1 MILLWCLVWTCFTSY
16 SKYKKKKIWRYFD
29 DVIVCSDLS
38 LICKFYRVNMIG
50 NLNIN
55 KLIPNTYK
63 IEFTTLILSAVLKSH
78 FKWQEIAA
86 FINHWEKKEKMILIQ
101 LKLPSLGF
109 SNTINSK
116 SNLHFHFTRK
126 FLNWCFRISTIFV
139 TGEIIVEN

>member
-1 MILLWCLVWTCFTSY
+1 MHFDVWFGLVLHPREST
-16 SKYKKKKIWRYFD
+16 KKIRRYFD
-29 DVIVCSDLS
+29 DAIFCSDIS

-63 IEFTTLILSAVLKSH
+63 IEFTTIVLSAVLKSH
-78 FKWQEIAA
+78 LKWQEIAA